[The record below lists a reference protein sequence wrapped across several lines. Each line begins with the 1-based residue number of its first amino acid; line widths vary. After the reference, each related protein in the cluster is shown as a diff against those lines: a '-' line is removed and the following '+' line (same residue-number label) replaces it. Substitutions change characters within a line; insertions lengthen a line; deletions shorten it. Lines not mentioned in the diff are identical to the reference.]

1 MRCFLHFSK
10 ELSFNYIATSI
21 WMITC
26 EQLLWEQTDNMA
38 IKYIFQEKNKI
49 ISKKFIFYHSY
60 EI

>member
-1 MRCFLHFSK
+1 
-10 ELSFNYIATSI
+10 
-21 WMITC
+21 
-26 EQLLWEQTDNMA
+26 LWEQTDNME